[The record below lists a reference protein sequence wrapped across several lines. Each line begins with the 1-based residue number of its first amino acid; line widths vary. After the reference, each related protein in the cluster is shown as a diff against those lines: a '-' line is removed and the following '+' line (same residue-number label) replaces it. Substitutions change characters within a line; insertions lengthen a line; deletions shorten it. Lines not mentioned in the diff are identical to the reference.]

1 MAEVHHSPEY
11 YANSDIDWF
20 CRINGVN
27 IHVASMG
34 RQLPEGVEQTL
45 PRLYE
50 QVSQVGMA
58 EWRGAESV
66 WYNEKLL
73 RNWLRMEE
81 PQRMARYLY
90 SFVVMAR
97 KGFYSFAP
105 ITPDVTDGEYYLM
118 AKPVVY
124 EDRVFEGILSKNYEA
139 FRFEEIGSLTPVQIA
154 MLLENEQ
161 G

>member
-1 MAEVHHSPEY
+1 MADVQHSPEY

-27 IHVASMG
+27 VHVASMG
-34 RQLPEGVEQTL
+34 RQLPSGIVETL

-50 QVSQVGMA
+50 QVSEIEMA
-58 EWRGAESV
+58 GWNRGEGV
-66 WYNEKLL
+66 WYNEQLL
-73 RNWLRMEE
+73 RNWLGMEE
-81 PQRMARYLY
+81 SQQMARYLY

-105 ITPDVTDGEYYLM
+105 ITPDATDENYYLM
-118 AKPVVY
+118 AKPSVY
-124 EDRVFEGILSKNYEA
+124 QDRVFEGMVSRNYDFFHIEQ
-139 FRFEEIGSLTPVQIA
+139 ITPDTPVPLVW
-154 MLLENEQ
+154 LLESER

>member
-1 MAEVHHSPEY
+1 MADVQHSQDW

-20 CRINGVN
+20 CRINGIN

-34 RQLPEGVEQTL
+34 RLLPHGVGATL
-45 PRLYE
+45 PKLYE
-50 QVSQVGMA
+50 QVSEIEMA
-58 EWRGAESV
+58 EWRGTEGV
-66 WYNEKLL
+66 WYNETLL
-73 RNWLRMEE
+73 KNWLGMED

-105 ITPDVTDGEYYLM
+105 ITPDITDGYYFLM

-124 EDRVFEGILSKNYEA
+124 QDRVIEGIVTKNYDFFNFDE
-139 FRFEEIGSLTPVQIA
+139 LNYYTPVELVR
-154 MLLENEQ
+154 MLDNR
-161 G
+161 